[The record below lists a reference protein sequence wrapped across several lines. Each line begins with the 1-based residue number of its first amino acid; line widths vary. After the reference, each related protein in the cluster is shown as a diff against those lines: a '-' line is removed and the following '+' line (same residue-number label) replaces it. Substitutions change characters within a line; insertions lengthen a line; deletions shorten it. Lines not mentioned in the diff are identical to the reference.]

1 MSAIDIQT
9 IKHLSKLTQLELS
22 DQTLSHFA
30 TSLTSISNFLDILS
44 QANTDN
50 VTPLLSTL
58 ELSET
63 KSPVRGDIIT
73 EYNQRETLQAIAPK
87 VEDGFYL
94 VPEVM
99 E

>member
-9 IKHLSKLTQLELS
+9 IKHLSKLTKLELS
-22 DQTLSHFA
+22 EETMSHFA

-44 QANTDN
+44 QANTDH

-58 ELSET
+58 ELTEVSFPARE
-63 KSPVRGDIIT
+63 DFIT
-73 EYNQRETLQAIAPK
+73 EHNQRETLQAIAPK
-87 VEDGFYL
+87 VDDGFYL
-94 VPEVM
+94 VPEVI